1 MIDDPDRHIP
11 DNIRDAF
18 ADAVPLLIHWD
29 RGGPEPFVS
38 LGGESALISTV
49 FRFAECFEADPM
61 PESVWMMLLDYAD
74 RSLSREVE
82 GIKLGAD
89 RSYAI
94 GSRCLLQWVNDNKA
108 RYGV

>member
-38 LGGESALISTV
+38 LGGEPAHDRREGERARHAPGVLCLRREALPRPALRLFV
-49 FRFAECFEADPM
+49 FALP
-61 PESVWMMLLDYAD
+61 P
-74 RSLSREVE
+74 
-82 GIKLGAD
+82 
-89 RSYAI
+89 
-94 GSRCLLQWVNDNKA
+94 Q
-108 RYGV
+108 